1 MKKIKHSFGTIY
13 NQMTMESFVEV
24 EDVAEVLSKNWGDI
38 PKYLNDTR
46 AMEIHLL
53 ACAYLSLLKRANQLQ
68 KRLDKYE
75 P

>member
-13 NQMTMESFVEV
+13 NPMTMESFVEV
-24 EDVAEVLSKNWGDI
+24 EDVAEFLSKNWGNI

-53 ACAYLSLLKRANQLQ
+53 ARAYLSSQKKVIQLQ
-68 KRLDKYE
+68 KRLEKYE